1 MFNET
6 LEFYCFFSQKENLD
20 SNIPHSISFSFR
32 ALSLLAFH
40 YEKSRYLL
48 ILIVRHSRNMRV
60 LIEKKRERLR
70 TRIEVLKIYIRMCS
84 FCTHARFRAQQ
95 VRFIRA
101 DNIKVDHRFEMIR
114 NGCVIV
120 NSVLRACCYI
130 STVDG
135 G

>member
-48 ILIVRHSRNMRV
+48 ILIVRHSLV

-70 TRIEVLKIYIRMCS
+70 TRIEVKI
-84 FCTHARFRAQQ
+84 
-95 VRFIRA
+95 
-101 DNIKVDHRFEMIR
+101 
-114 NGCVIV
+114 
-120 NSVLRACCYI
+120 
-130 STVDG
+130 
-135 G
+135 

>member
-6 LEFYCFFSQKENLD
+6 LEFYCFFSQKENLH

-70 TRIEVLKIYIRMCS
+70 TRIEVKIYIRIC
-84 FCTHARFRAQQ
+84 
-95 VRFIRA
+95 VRFVHTR
-101 DNIKVDHRFEMIR
+101 V
-114 NGCVIV
+114 
-120 NSVLRACCYI
+120 SVHNRYVSFVQITSKLI
-130 STVDG
+130 TDSK
-135 G
+135 

>member
-48 ILIVRHSRNMRV
+48 ILIVRHSRNMLV

-70 TRIEVLKIYIRMCS
+70 TRIEVKIYIRMCS

-101 DNIKVDHRFEMIR
+101 DNRSKLITDSK
-114 NGCVIV
+114 
-120 NSVLRACCYI
+120 
-130 STVDG
+130 
-135 G
+135 